1 MPLFQKPLG
10 WLQRFLYNVEQGHLP
25 FPAPVIEVGQDWP
38 LESQRITSAFTTA
51 VGTISPTVYAPGE
64 EKHGLVWTMSSFR
77 SAAGQFPNTDVQG
90 LNFVSREGTA
100 IRLISF
106 EASLALDHVPL
117 IEAVALPAAT
127 VTPVWGVKAVYVPP
141 GASLQYIHT
150 SVAGGLNGILLG
162 GVIERL
168 KSYPLR
174 LP

>member
-1 MPLFQKPLG
+1 M
-10 WLQRFLYNVEQGHLP
+10 
-25 FPAPVIEVGQDWP
+25 
-38 LESQRITSAFTTA
+38 SA
-51 VGTISPTVYAPGE
+51 
-64 EKHGLVWTMSSFR
+64 FR

-100 IRLISF
+100 IRLISY

-117 IEAVALPAAT
+117 IEANALPAGT
-127 VTPVWGVKAVYVPP
+127 VTPLWGVRAVYVPP
-141 GASLQYIHT
+141 GGSLQYVHT